1 MTSAL
6 AVPTLGFVPLTVELP
21 DDVIRRL
28 RAAAA
33 ARGISIE
40 QLAVEALARVT
51 AETEPA
57 ASVKL
62 AFIAAGASAEGITH
76 RIDELLADGFGHD

>member
-1 MTSAL
+1 M
-6 AVPTLGFVPLTVELP
+6 TVELP